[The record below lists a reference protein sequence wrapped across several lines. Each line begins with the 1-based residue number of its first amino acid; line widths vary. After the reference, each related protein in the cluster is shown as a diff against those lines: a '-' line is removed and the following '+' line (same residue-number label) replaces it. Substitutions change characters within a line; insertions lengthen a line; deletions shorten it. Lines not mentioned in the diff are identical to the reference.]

1 MHITKVDAIN
11 GSTRSIAIN
20 ETLNFMR
27 TTVVASLIVSSNSK
41 TSAST
46 SNTSATGST
55 TMNYVLRL
63 DDKNNF
69 ILDSTVI
76 TVNDQNLKDKF
87 GLLNIAKV
95 GDKSESF
102 YVATE
107 QSLRLT
113 RASNE
118 EHEVRR
124 IRSSVHISDSDMNLM
139 PRLVVI

>member
-1 MHITKVDAIN
+1 M
-11 GSTRSIAIN
+11 
-20 ETLNFMR
+20 
-27 TTVVASLIVSSNSK
+27 
-41 TSAST
+41 
-46 SNTSATGST
+46 
-55 TMNYVLRL
+55 LRL

>member
-1 MHITKVDAIN
+1 
-11 GSTRSIAIN
+11 
-20 ETLNFMR
+20 
-27 TTVVASLIVSSNSK
+27 
-41 TSAST
+41 
-46 SNTSATGST
+46 
-55 TMNYVLRL
+55 MNYVFRL

-87 GLLNIAKV
+87 GLSNIAKV

-107 QSLRLT
+107 QNLRLT

-118 EHEVRR
+118 ECEYP
-124 IRSSVHISDSDMNLM
+124 SDQ
-139 PRLVVI
+139 VVSAYK